1 MKNSEKH
8 SKGESH
14 FYVQVAKQTRN
25 IRIVSSNLFLAIN
38 TFEQDERML
47 KKSRGLDS
55 VMRRDY
61 LTRGLLA

>member
-14 FYVQVAKQTRN
+14 FYVQVAKQT
-25 IRIVSSNLFLAIN
+25 RIVSSNLFLAIN